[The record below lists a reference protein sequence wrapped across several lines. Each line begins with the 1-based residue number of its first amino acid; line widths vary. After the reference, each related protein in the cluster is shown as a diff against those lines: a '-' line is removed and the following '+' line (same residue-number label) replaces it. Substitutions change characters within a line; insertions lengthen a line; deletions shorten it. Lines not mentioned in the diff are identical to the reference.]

1 MKKQLKSFIRS
12 KLLGYDINTVFFSQG
27 GEDATLLALF
37 RDKIESKEKGL
48 YVDIGAFHPVE
59 HSNTY
64 LFYREN
70 WRGINID
77 ARPGSMELFKKTR
90 PADINLEIGIGPE
103 KAKKTFYEVVNHP
116 TMNSFD
122 LDNIKKNGVSENEL
136 KTHVI
141 EVDTLENILS
151 TYLKNNEKIDFMSV
165 DVEGYDLE
173 VLQSNNWSRF
183 QPSVLIVEIA
193 CRKLSDLESHPVTRY
208 LNTLGYYAVAKN
220 VILSDVGSVFFVHK
234 SFEY

>member
-1 MKKQLKSFIRS
+1 MKRQLKSFIRS

-37 RDKIESKEKGL
+37 RDKMESKQKGV

-77 ARPGSMELFKKTR
+77 ARPGSMDIFKKIR
-90 PADINLEIGIGPE
+90 PEDINLEIGIGPE
-103 KAKKTFYEVVNHP
+103 QTKKIFYEVIDHP
-116 TMNSFD
+116 AMNSFD
-122 LDNIKKNGVSENEL
+122 LENIEKNGIPKSQVKE
-136 KTHVI
+136 HFI
-141 EVDTLENILS
+141 EVNTLSNILS
-151 TYLKNNEKIDFMSV
+151 THLKNNEKIDFMSV

-173 VLQSNNWSRF
+173 VLQSNNWSKF
-183 QPSVLIVEIA
+183 QPSVLIVEMS
-193 CRKLSDLESHPVTRY
+193 CRKLSDLESHPITQY
-208 LNTLGYYAVAKN
+208 LDSLGYYAVAKN

-234 SFEY
+234 TFEY